1 MVEERLA
8 GDEGR
13 AVPPVTAVRGG
24 ERASSRVRW
33 RRDGD
38 TCTVEAAGPWGAA
51 AATASDAFG
60 ALADVRRKLE
70 AQGWL
75 LAVAGAR
82 RDAYPSGMLRE
93 QGGGQVY
100 LLVPGRPAEQR
111 LDTFADA
118 PPEAVTTVDQQREAY
133 EEWWKSV

>member
-1 MVEERLA
+1 MSGER
-8 GDEGR
+8 E
-13 AVPPVTAVRGG
+13 VTAVRGR
-24 ERASSRVRW
+24 ERARGRLRW

-38 TCTVEAAGPWGAA
+38 AYVVEADGPWGVV
-51 AATASDAFG
+51 AATANDAFG
-60 ALADVRRKLE
+60 GLADVRRTLE

-93 QGGGQVY
+93 RGGEQVY
-100 LLVPGRPAEQR
+100 LLVRGRPAEQR
-111 LDTFADA
+111 LDTFSDA
-118 PPEAVTTVDQQREAY
+118 PPEAVTTVDEQREAY

>member
-1 MVEERLA
+1 MILDTMTGER
-8 GDEGR
+8 E
-13 AVPPVTAVRGG
+13 VTAVRGG
-24 ERASSRVRW
+24 ERARSRLRW
-33 RRDGD
+33 RQDGD
-38 TCTVEAAGPWGAA
+38 TFAVEATGPWGTVAGSA
-51 AATASDAFG
+51 DDAFG
-60 ALADVRRKLE
+60 ALAAARQQLE

-111 LDTFADA
+111 LETFSDA